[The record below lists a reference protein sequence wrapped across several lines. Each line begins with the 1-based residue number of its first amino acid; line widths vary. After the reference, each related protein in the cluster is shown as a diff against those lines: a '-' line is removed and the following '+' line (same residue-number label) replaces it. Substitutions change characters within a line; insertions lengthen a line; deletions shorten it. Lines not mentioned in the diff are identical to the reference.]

1 MWLSR
6 RSGSTRRGGASGG
19 GGGGVGGVG
28 GGDSD
33 SVNGGAGGSSS
44 SVFMTAFL
52 GFIFGLCFI
61 AAIVL
66 VNSSSNNKK
75 QQRAVA
81 SSVAVVSTTI
91 APIDVTHADNFER
104 KEVDEQ
110 LEVVQTTSSAPVVV
124 QIEKEEEE
132 AATATAIEW
141 QQPSSAHEATV
152 NAEDEG
158 VSPTLDTPAETAT
171 TTSRRRA
178 PPQSMANSAANERIN
193 KEYAHFQ
200 HQLRWTPSSTGAVM
214 HVDGNLRIVERA
226 VLVARQYRAYS
237 SNTMPITLFT
247 DAATYASWQ
256 ERWRDAGHPTGGPK
270 TVDKIPRQ
278 SVASSAKAGDKS
290 VRATDTLYLFSLESN
305 DSPFAR
311 VILFENL
318 TMPELPK
325 RIRDKASSTY
335 RLSAHL
341 WLKKIVSYL
350 NSPYEK
356 SVFLDA
362 DTCPCSSLDE
372 YFKLLDDA
380 DVVNT
385 IEHKYD
391 EFLRGF
397 KGVTADSI
405 GMLGAKPPMT
415 FAERN
420 CGFIGFRKSARAD
433 AMLLTWLRAYL
444 AYLESGPSA
453 GPAGGFR
460 GREGV
465 RGGDQPAYREAMYIN
480 LKHGLREHLVA
491 RAGSGGICR
500 GLPQAWRKSC
510 SEPKVRDASRG
521 VACSRGCLAVHEK
534 CECWSHRPAPKA
546 NSRPTRPADGLPSYA
561 NIVRMYAR
569 RHRGSSAAEGLAG
582 HDESD

>member
-1 MWLSR
+1 
-6 RSGSTRRGGASGG
+6 
-19 GGGGVGGVG
+19 
-28 GGDSD
+28 
-33 SVNGGAGGSSS
+33 
-44 SVFMTAFL
+44 
-52 GFIFGLCFI
+52 
-61 AAIVL
+61 
-66 VNSSSNNKK
+66 
-75 QQRAVA
+75 
-81 SSVAVVSTTI
+81 
-91 APIDVTHADNFER
+91 
-104 KEVDEQ
+104 
-110 LEVVQTTSSAPVVV
+110 
-124 QIEKEEEE
+124 
-132 AATATAIEW
+132 
-141 QQPSSAHEATV
+141 
-152 NAEDEG
+152 
-158 VSPTLDTPAETAT
+158 
-171 TTSRRRA
+171 
-178 PPQSMANSAANERIN
+178 MANSAANERIN

-500 GLPQAWRKSC
+500 GLPQAWRKSWAH
-510 SEPKVRDASRG
+510 SMQTRRG
-521 VACSRGCLAVHEK
+521 LLDGKDGTLRRAHNNSSSIIAAV
-534 CECWSHRPAPKA
+534 
-546 NSRPTRPADGLPSYA
+546 
-561 NIVRMYAR
+561 IVIVIIAITAVIVI
-569 RHRGSSAAEGLAG
+569 AAA
-582 HDESD
+582 